1 MTINEWIHIIQHKG
15 LDGIANRVDATIELV
30 ELLEELQ
37 SRRNWE
43 KNHYTNRD
51 RFLHKLAS
59 MPNSELVKLYCEGKD
74 CRDCQ
79 FVYET
84 GCLNKLAEWFKQGG
98 VNTNEKL

>member
-1 MTINEWIHIIQHKG
+1 MTINEWLHIIQHKG
-15 LDGIANRVDATIELV
+15 LDGITNRVDDTIELV

-43 KNHYTNRD
+43 KSHYTNRD

-59 MPNSELVKLYCEGKD
+59 MSNRELADLYCRNKN
-74 CRDCQ
+74 CCDCQ
-79 FVYET
+79 FVYKT
-84 GCLNKLAEWFKQGG
+84 GCFNKLAERFKQE